1 MSLWLTVHVFE
12 RSLPFILVQHVF
24 TLIFDHYLLSRRC
37 GLKLLVSLWENSLF
51 TNLTCVGLQII
62 GRVKADPD
70 FLPRLSVSNHSLFGI
85 KYNTLECTFRCVLK
99 ELSHVC
105 LNMDG

>member
-1 MSLWLTVHVFE
+1 MN
-12 RSLPFILVQHVF
+12 VF
-24 TLIFDHYLLSRRC
+24 TLISDHNLLSRRC

-85 KYNTLECTFRCVLK
+85 KYNTLECTFRSVLK
-99 ELSHVC
+99 ELSYVC
-105 LNMDG
+105 LNIDGWGWRS